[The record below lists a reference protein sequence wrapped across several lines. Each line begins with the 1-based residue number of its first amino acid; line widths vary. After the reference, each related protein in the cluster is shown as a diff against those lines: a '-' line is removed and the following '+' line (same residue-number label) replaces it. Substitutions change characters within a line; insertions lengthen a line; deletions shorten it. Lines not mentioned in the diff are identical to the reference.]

1 MTGTAPYEE
10 LAHAIL
16 NTYGPHA
23 RFHALCERFPKIGR
37 HDVFFGISL
46 AWAIADAD
54 TVHADREIR
63 ILRQRIEQLEQQLA
77 PLEHREAA

>member
-54 TVHADREIR
+54 TVHADRGTSMTSKP
-63 ILRQRIEQLEQQLA
+63 A
-77 PLEHREAA
+77 PSSAPPER